1 MSLPAAVYST
11 AQVRAL
17 DRYAIQQ
24 LGIPGYVLMER
35 AAAASLN
42 LLRER
47 YPAAHRIVI
56 VCGGGNNGG
65 DGYVLARLALAA
77 SLEVVVLAAVPPD
90 KLQGDARQAFTHWLG
105 AGGSVAVFD
114 AAALRDADLL
124 VDALCGTGLSADLRA
139 DARGVVAA
147 INAAGRP
154 VLSLDLPSGLCSDTG
169 RVLGAAVNADA
180 TITFVGLKQGLFLG
194 AGPRQTGALFC
205 DDLNIAAPGGT
216 EFAPVLQRLTDSDLD
231 IVRINRPRDAHK
243 GLFGQ
248 VLVVGG
254 GNGMPGAAALAARA
268 ALRVG
273 AGRVRV
279 ACAPGSL
286 AAIAGNTAEAMVQP
300 IDVAA
305 DLDACCAAADTVLLG
320 PGLGRDAWA
329 GACWSRALSLCRERH
344 IPLVIDAD
352 GLNLLAEEG
361 AEPCAWVLTPHPG
374 EAARLAQISNAQVQ
388 DDRLGTLNRL
398 TGKYGGIIVLKGA
411 CTLLGATG
419 RTAAVCDAGNPGMA
433 TAGMGDVLAGAIAGL
448 LAQLRDPWL
457 AARAAVLV
465 HAMAGD
471 ASARAGGERGMIASD
486 VIEALRAQVNPCK

>member
-17 DRYAIQQ
+17 DRYAIDRQ
-24 LGIPGYVLMER
+24 GIPGYVLMER
-35 AAAASLN
+35 AAAACLR
-42 LLRER
+42 LLRGR
-47 YPAAHRIVI
+47 YPAARRVVI

-77 SLEVVVLAAVPPD
+77 SLKVVVLAAVAPD
-90 KLQGDARQAFTHWLG
+90 KLQGDARHGFTDWLA
-105 AGGSVAVFD
+105 AGGSVAAFD

-139 DARGVVAA
+139 DACGVVMT

-154 VLSLDLPSGLCSDTG
+154 VLSLDVPSGLCSDTG

-194 AGPRQTGALFC
+194 GGPRQRGALFF
-205 DDLNIAAPGGT
+205 DDLSIVAPGGA
-216 EFAPVLQRLTDSDLD
+216 EFAPVLQRLMRSDLD
-231 IVRINRPRDAHK
+231 LVRVSRPRDAHK

-286 AAIAGNTAEAMVQP
+286 AAIAGNTAEAMVRP
-300 IDVAA
+300 INVGT
-305 DLDACCAAADTVLLG
+305 DLDACLTAADTVLLG
-320 PGLGRDAWA
+320 PGLGLDAWA
-329 GACWSRALSLCRERH
+329 RACWSRALALCRERQ

-352 GLNLLAEEG
+352 GLNLLADEG
-361 AEPCAWVLTPHPG
+361 AEACNWVLTPHPG

-388 DDRLGTLNRL
+388 DDRLGTLTRL
-398 TGKYGGIIVLKGA
+398 TDRYGGIVVLKGA

-419 RTAAVCDAGNPGMA
+419 RTPAVCDAGNPGMA

-457 AARAAVLV
+457 AARAAVLA
-465 HAMAGD
+465 HALAGD
-471 ASARAGGERGMIASD
+471 AAAQAGGERGLIASD
-486 VIEALRAQVNPCK
+486 VIEALRAQVNP